1 MKLSISV
8 PTELNELT
16 LGQYQKF
23 IKVQKDNGDGT
34 FVAQKMI
41 EIFCG
46 IDLKD
51 TFKIKI
57 TDMNEIIKIL
67 NDLLEIKPNLIN
79 RFTLNNQEYGLLG

>member
-1 MKLSISV
+1 MVL
-8 PTELNELT
+8 
-16 LGQYQKF
+16 
-23 IKVQKDNGDGT
+23 

-57 TDMNEIIKIL
+57 TDINEIVKI
-67 NDLLEIKPNLIN
+67 IT
-79 RFTLNNQEYGLLG
+79 RHC

>member
-1 MKLSISV
+1 MKLSINV

-23 IKVQKDNGDGT
+23 IKVQKDNGDGI

-51 TFKIKI
+51 TSDKNFNKI
-57 TDMNEIIKIL
+57 
-67 NDLLEIKPNLIN
+67 NDLLLEHKVIFFVLRLSKSTQFQNIRLYEA
-79 RFTLNNQEYGLLG
+79 Q